1 MKTCVFVG
9 NGKFSKSYGEL
20 IDSYDHVYRFNRFTT
35 TNSFGELVGTKCTH
49 WIINNALATDGR
61 DLFRNKIEK
70 YQSRYSDLQEVWVLT
85 NSTRKHRELKE
96 LKEGYDIFDF
106 KICDAVIDGYK
117 NSTGL
122 LAINF
127 FLEKYDEIHLVGF
140 DFGKSNHYWAK
151 SKGRI
156 SPSDVPG
163 NHDWKK
169 EKLYVDELIASGKIK
184 IIENENQGGI
194 MDLNKLKEA
203 SKKKHGSQFGETGV
217 MDSIFNQLNITPK
230 YCVEFGSGQIRKN
243 GGTANIRHF
252 YDKYDTEC
260 LYFEVKEGKIKQSDR
275 EYRHQ
280 IKIETIT
287 ASNVNDIFK
296 KYNVPSQLDVVVI
309 DVDGQDYWIWKNL
322 EYNPNIILIEFNPTL
337 PHDESKVMHYDEDH
351 WSWRKS
357 ECLYYGASIS
367 ALKKLGDE
375 KGYSLV
381 YKTER
386 NLVFV
391 KKDLVDI
398 DIPVEELH
406 PQPMKDFR
414 NKYINEQKWVN
425 V

>member
-1 MKTCVFVG
+1 
-9 NGKFSKSYGEL
+9 
-20 IDSYDHVYRFNRFTT
+20 
-35 TNSFGELVGTKCTH
+35 
-49 WIINNALATDGR
+49 
-61 DLFRNKIEK
+61 
-70 YQSRYSDLQEVWVLT
+70 
-85 NSTRKHRELKE
+85 
-96 LKEGYDIFDF
+96 
-106 KICDAVIDGYK
+106 
-117 NSTGL
+117 
-122 LAINF
+122 
-127 FLEKYDEIHLVGF
+127 
-140 DFGKSNHYWAK
+140 
-151 SKGRI
+151 
-156 SPSDVPG
+156 
-163 NHDWKK
+163 
-169 EKLYVDELIASGKIK
+169 
-184 IIENENQGGI
+184 

-230 YCVEFGSGQIRKN
+230 YCVEFGSGRVRKN
-243 GGTANIRHF
+243 GGTANIRHL
-252 YDKYDTEC
+252 YDKYDAEC

-275 EYRHQ
+275 KYRHQ

-296 KYNVPSQLDVVVI
+296 KYNVPSELDVVAI

-357 ECLYYGASIS
+357 ACLYYGASIS
-367 ALKKLGDE
+367 ALKKLGDQ

-381 YKTER
+381 YKTGR

-414 NKYINEQKWVN
+414 NRYINEQKWVK